1 MFCRIVLIVK
11 NFAVTVTV
19 PLDFA
24 RKSCACA
31 STINCERHLPNCDG
45 YSASTAAL
53 IEGVIFYF
61 LHNLDAPSHLHFPW
75 SSSSDY
81 LHSTYHLHRDSS
93 VIAEDVRVFAN
104 NGSQSFGAHP
114 MFPGTTAAIS
124 KAVKK

>member
-1 MFCRIVLIVK
+1 MIVK
-11 NFAVTVTV
+11 NFAATATAQ
-19 PLDFA
+19 LDFA
-24 RKSCACA
+24 RMSCAFV

-53 IEGVIFYF
+53 IVGVIFYF
-61 LHNLDAPSHLHFPW
+61 LHNLDAPSHLHFPS

-93 VIAEDVRVFAN
+93 AIAEDVSFFEH

-114 MFPGTTAAIS
+114 MYPGTTAAIS

>member
-11 NFAVTVTV
+11 NFATTATV

-24 RKSCACA
+24 RKSCAFV
-31 STINCERHLPNCDG
+31 SKINCELHLPNCDG

-53 IEGVIFYF
+53 IAGVIFYF
-61 LHNLDAPSHLHFPW
+61 LHNLDAPSRLHFPW

-93 VIAEDVRVFAN
+93 AIAKDVSVFAN

-114 MFPGTTAAIS
+114 MFPCTTAAIS

>member
-1 MFCRIVLIVK
+1 LIVK
-11 NFAVTVTV
+11 NFATKVTA

-24 RKSCACA
+24 RKSYAFVL
-31 STINCERHLPNCDG
+31 TINCEHHLPNCDG

-53 IEGVIFYF
+53 IVGVIFYF
-61 LHNLDAPSHLHFPW
+61 LHNLGAPSHLHFPW

-93 VIAEDVRVFAN
+93 AIAEDVSAFEH

-114 MFPGTTAAIS
+114 MYPCTIAVIS